1 MAENPFEMALFGDSF
16 DQSLT
21 QPGLDMSDE
30 LKMHIIST
38 IDAVETAPLPNRP
51 IDDLGILH
59 GERLLDHDKRAFSG
73 MLKSMVGK
81 IDIAVADTKRR
92 MDGGGFFGG
101 KGRLRSSCSRRKA
114 PPVDSPYERKRAPTG
129 GEANALMQLQEMID
143 HDDGVKNI
151 RNCSIY
157 FDASCEQF
165 KIMVRRFLG

>member
-1 MAENPFEMALFGDSF
+1 
-16 DQSLT
+16 
-21 QPGLDMSDE
+21 
-30 LKMHIIST
+30 
-38 IDAVETAPLPNRP
+38 
-51 IDDLGILH
+51 
-59 GERLLDHDKRAFSG
+59 
-73 MLKSMVGK
+73 
-81 IDIAVADTKRR
+81 

-101 KGRLRSSCSRRKA
+101 KGRLRSSCSRRKT

-143 HDDGVKNI
+143 HDDVVKNI